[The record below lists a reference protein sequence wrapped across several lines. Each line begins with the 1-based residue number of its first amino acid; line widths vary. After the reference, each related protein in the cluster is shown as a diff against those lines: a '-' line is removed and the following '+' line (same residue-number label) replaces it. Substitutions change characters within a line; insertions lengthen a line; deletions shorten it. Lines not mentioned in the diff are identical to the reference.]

1 MKNSGVNYLF
11 NKCFLS
17 TEILRKYIQKLENKC
32 ENYDNLLKEKEKNNE
47 DLKNENLILREVKK
61 YIFLL

>member
-11 NKCFLS
+11 KKCFLS
-17 TEILRKYIQKLENKC
+17 IEIQKKYIQKLENTC
-32 ENYDNLLKEKEKNNE
+32 ENFDKIMKEKEQNLE

-61 YIFLL
+61 LIFLL